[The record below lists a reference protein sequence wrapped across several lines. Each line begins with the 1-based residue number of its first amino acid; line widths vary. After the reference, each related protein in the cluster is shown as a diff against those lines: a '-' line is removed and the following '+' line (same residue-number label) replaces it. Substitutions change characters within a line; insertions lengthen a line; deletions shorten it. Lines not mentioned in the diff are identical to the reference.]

1 VARTYRYISGDS
13 HLEIDSKHWIDR
25 VPAKYR
31 DQAPRLVGQADGSD
45 AWKIGENI
53 VRPAAAADLYGGKG
67 RDEYVPFG
75 GRYEGTPGTGT
86 PEQRIK
92 EQDQDGIDAEV
103 LFPSQQGGP
112 KFWRRIEDDAAYKA
126 VVHAYNSWL
135 AEEYS
140 AVDPSRLIG
149 VGILPLTHDVA
160 DTIEEM
166 EQCLTAGLKTV
177 LLQGFPS
184 GKAYPSKEDDP
195 FWAAALDL
203 KMPVSVHV
211 DLDRTGDRA
220 RPLFKYPQEPDEL
233 MKNLS
238 QDLVY
243 QVGRFGPVRG
253 NGSVAAVQWVLSGLF
268 DRFPNL
274 RIFFAENQIGWIPFF
289 LQAAD
294 VRYDR
299 HVRWAE
305 RLLGF
310 KPLIRSTLRGF
321 IDIELGIGL
330 QITEASLHVS
340 HGKAWVGLPSKP
352 VLDADG
358 RHLVQNGKKQYR
370 AILAWR
376 NKRLS
381 DAFSRAVVAL
391 VIERHPGALD
401 DGGVP

>member
-25 VPAKYR
+25 VPVQHR
-31 DQAPRLVGQADGSD
+31 GQAPRLVPQPDGSD
-45 AWKIGENI
+45 AWTIGDKI

-75 GRYEGTPGTGT
+75 AKYEGTPGTGS
-86 PEQRIK
+86 PEQRIR
-92 EQDQDGIDAEV
+92 EQAQDGIDAEV

-126 VVHAYNSWL
+126 MVHAYNNWL
-135 AEEYS
+135 AEEYC

-166 EQCLTAGLKTV
+166 AQCAKAGLKTV

-184 GKAYPSKEDDP
+184 GKPYPSKEDDL

-211 DLDRTGDRA
+211 DLDRSGERA

-233 MKNLS
+233 MKKLG

-268 DRFPNL
+268 DRFPSL

-299 HVRWAE
+299 HVHWAE

-310 KPLIRSTLRGF
+310 KPLPRMPSEYIRDHCLWGFQFDRVGVELRHKLNV
-321 IDIELGIGL
+321 D
-330 QITEASLHVS
+330 
-340 HGKAWVGLPSKP
+340 
-352 VLDADG
+352 
-358 RHLVQNGKKQYR
+358 
-370 AILAWR
+370 
-376 NKRLS
+376 RLIWGS
-381 DAFSRAVVAL
+381 DFPHQESDWPESMD
-391 VIERHPGALD
+391 VIERNFD
-401 DGGVP
+401 GVPDHEKYKMVCGNAIEFFRLEQA